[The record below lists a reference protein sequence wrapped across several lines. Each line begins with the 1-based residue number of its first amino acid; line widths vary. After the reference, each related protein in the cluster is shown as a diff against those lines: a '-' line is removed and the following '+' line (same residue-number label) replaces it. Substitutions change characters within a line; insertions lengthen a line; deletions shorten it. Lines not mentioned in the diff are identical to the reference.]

1 MRIREVT
8 RGELVEKYIL
18 EQVVSCLKPG
28 DKIPSERDLSAELE
42 VAVHTVNKSLATL
55 TERGILVRKK
65 GLGTFVAERSLRGK
79 RVRILTFS
87 MGYYKPDFAVNWF
100 NFQYVLEG
108 FSRRAQT
115 FGIVPEIFIQDLSLP
130 PTQKTLE
137 PLLDP
142 DVSGYLFHVHRKL
155 GITRQ
160 WAECLRENGKIVL
173 CRSFAPFENFNTV
186 YGDMRSGVR
195 DAVCSLLK
203 SGRRRIALL
212 EMEFQDDGYI
222 TSRIEGFRDAHAEF
236 NLTPD
241 PALIR
246 ECSDLNEESGYV
258 ATQDLLKEH
267 IPFDAIFAG
276 TDIRAYGAM
285 RALKEAGLQIPED
298 VAVIGSDN
306 LPQDLETVPS
316 LSSVNYPM
324 HEIGEALCDLFV
336 EVVRNPSS
344 DPLCRKLKCEF
355 IQRKSS

>member
-28 DKIPSERDLSAELE
+28 DKIPSERELSAELE

-130 PTQKTLE
+130 PTKKTLE

-142 DVSGYLFHVHRKL
+142 DVSGYLFHVYREL

-276 TDIRAYGAM
+276 TDIRA
-285 RALKEAGLQIPED
+285 
-298 VAVIGSDN
+298 
-306 LPQDLETVPS
+306 
-316 LSSVNYPM
+316 
-324 HEIGEALCDLFV
+324 
-336 EVVRNPSS
+336 
-344 DPLCRKLKCEF
+344 
-355 IQRKSS
+355 

>member
-1 MRIREVT
+1 M
-8 RGELVEKYIL
+8 GKYIL

-28 DKIPSERDLSAELE
+28 DKIPSERELSAELE

-130 PTQKTLE
+130 PTKKTLE

-173 CRSFAPFENFNTV
+173 CRSFAPFEKF
-186 YGDMRSGVR
+186 
-195 DAVCSLLK
+195 
-203 SGRRRIALL
+203 
-212 EMEFQDDGYI
+212 
-222 TSRIEGFRDAHAEF
+222 
-236 NLTPD
+236 
-241 PALIR
+241 
-246 ECSDLNEESGYV
+246 
-258 ATQDLLKEH
+258 LKES
-267 IPFDAIFAG
+267 
-276 TDIRAYGAM
+276 RA
-285 RALKEAGLQIPED
+285 RLTLPEGD
-298 VAVIGSDN
+298 R
-306 LPQDLETVPS
+306 LPGPRY
-316 LSSVNYPM
+316 N
-324 HEIGEALCDLFV
+324 
-336 EVVRNPSS
+336 
-344 DPLCRKLKCEF
+344 EF
-355 IQRKSS
+355 GVY

>member
-28 DKIPSERDLSAELE
+28 DKIPSERELSAELE

-130 PTQKTLE
+130 PTKKTLE

-142 DVSGYLFHVHRKL
+142 DVSGYLFHVHREL

-195 DAVCSLLK
+195 DAVCSLLR

-212 EMEFQDDGYI
+212 EMAFQDDGYI
-222 TSRIEGFRDAHAEF
+222 TSRMEGFRDAHAEF

-246 ECSDLNEESGYV
+246 ECSDLDEESGYV